1 MVSKSIQI
9 KYNQVIDNIAYLIVH
24 HPELLKK
31 LLKDHGV
38 SFEAKYSHKDLSDAV
53 IEQLEQGNVS
63 FQNTLEALIKKL
75 SSSTEDQF
83 ISALISGAVGVVG
96 GLIKKKQAKRNARR
110 ASAAAAREDQLY
122 NRSQAAAAAKAQ
134 AAAARRDLELRM
146 ERIREQSRL
155 AAERQ
160 RKEQEVRRRK
170 EEERKREADATKKTN
185 MMLIVGGGIAVL
197 GIGAVV
203 FMKSNR
209 PPMIY
214 PSMRPPVTSS

>member
-24 HPELLKK
+24 HPEPLKK

-75 SSSTEDQF
+75 SSSKEDQF

-214 PSMRPPVTSS
+214 PSMRPPVTPS